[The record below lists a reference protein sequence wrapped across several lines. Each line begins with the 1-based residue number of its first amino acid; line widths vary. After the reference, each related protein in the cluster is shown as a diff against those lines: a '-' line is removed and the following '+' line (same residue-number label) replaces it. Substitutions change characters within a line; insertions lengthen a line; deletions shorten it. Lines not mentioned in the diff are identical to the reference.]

1 MANPQITWT
10 TPAAGLLPNDLYTI
24 TAKFGSEGTFA
35 SGGDNASLSG
45 EYSSDI
51 YALARTAFAVQ
62 SAIGPGDTDNK
73 DLWRP
78 YIPAHSIYNTEPQQ
92 GQISLKGGV
101 YELLPYS
108 CGQIGGSRT
117 YTDYAGIGH
126 SPTEPYATYPSDPSD
141 VAGPLLCG
149 AYTNVESQHSYTLAT
164 YNPDTPV
171 AATYYPRRA
180 TVTWSETN
188 TGGAGSGTGSGTDS
202 TTYLA
207 VFDPF
212 SWYDGWYSVGS
223 TTLYTGTPKEISR
236 TQEGTNADGTSYSTT
251 YTEVIGVEWVSTL
264 TKSIINEYWEHLGTH
279 KVGTSVTD
287 LHTGAIV
294 YEIMDDTEATL
305 GGNPFQHIVS
315 GQFSWSTGQARTVTV
330 TCDEDHG
337 LTDTSNRVYISNAS
351 QRVAN
356 AVNGLWNVA
365 TITSSTAF
373 TIKIFGA
380 TCDAVVTSES
390 NIIQEEDKGEDDH
403 NILQENGLTDTAN
416 TSFDSR
422 YYILTEA
429 NPQESTLRIVCYD
442 GLDKEGGVLKTSG
455 GSVFANVIAGGVYSN
470 NKVILKGTVTPSSS
484 ENYTFHGNSTGATVF
499 TDVRFTGETKAI
511 SLFYKSGLN
520 LDRDTGRIYSTGA
533 PSENPP
539 LNSTD
544 GTPNGFDGIF
554 TTARQDVDMISN
566 ILLDGDTFNI
576 LLEEYVD
583 AGQQTYYIIQED
595 LDDNGYIVG
604 EQVSLEAA
612 ILMEDGGQLLL
623 EIQPKLI
630 RGASEPGM
638 KSLDSF
644 MPRFNHAQNK
654 ASEAANTNQVI
665 KANTA
670 NYHNIHQQMA
680 AEVVDIDENITT
692 FRAPHEHLHDE
703 IRFTMRAVKNDRHR
717 LSGHAFDSKDY
728 VDQDFYISLY
738 ANLMSARN
746 DHFVLYSDPDNDLLV
761 GNTQSAFSDADD
773 NKVTNREFLALN
785 YANGQFKN
793 LT

>member
-45 EYSSDI
+45 KYSSDI
-51 YALARTAFAVQ
+51 YKLNRSAFAVQ
-62 SAIGPGDTDNK
+62 TKIDKDDTD
-73 DLWRP
+73 DESAWRP
-78 YIPAHSIYNTEPQQ
+78 YIPAHSIYKFEPQD
-92 GQISLKGGV
+92 GQISLNGGV

-108 CGQIGGSRT
+108 SGQIGGSRT
-117 YTDYAGIGH
+117 YTDFAGIGH
-126 SPTEPYATYPSDPSD
+126 SPTEEYNTHPPSSSD

-149 AYTNVESQHSYTLAT
+149 SYTNVESQHTVTLAT
-164 YNPDTPV
+164 YNPDTAE
-171 AATYYPRRA
+171 AAVYFEEHYNQLISPGN
-180 TVTWSETN
+180 SS
-188 TGGAGSGTGSGTDS
+188 GGAVTFNLCHGGFSWYGGSISDS
-202 TTYLA
+202 TT
-207 VFDPF
+207 V
-212 SWYDGWYSVGS
+212 
-223 TTLYTGTPKEISR
+223 YTGE
-236 TQEGTNADGTSYSTT
+236 AT
-251 YTEVIGVEWVSTL
+251 YVGVERPNPDGDGNITEQYLVGTVYDSDVSPGY
-264 TKSIINEYWEHLGTH
+264 INEYWAHLGTH

-287 LHTGAIV
+287 THTGAIV

-305 GGNPFQHIVS
+305 GSNPFQKIVS

-380 TCDAVVTSES
+380 TCDEVATTES

-403 NILQENGLTDTAN
+403 NILQENGETDTAN
-416 TSFDSR
+416 TSGDSR
-422 YYILTEA
+422 YYILTEE
-429 NPQESTLRIVCYD
+429 NPQESTLQIVCYD

-455 GSVFANVIAGGVYSN
+455 GSVFANVIAGGMFGN

-499 TDVRFTGETKAI
+499 TDVRFTGETKAT
-511 SLFYKSGLN
+511 SLLYKAGLN
-520 LDRDTGRIYSTGA
+520 FDRDSGRVFTTGA

-595 LDDNGYIVG
+595 LGDNGYIVG

-612 ILMEDGGQLLL
+612 ILTEDEGQLLL
-623 EIQPKLI
+623 EIQPELI

-654 ASEAANTNQVI
+654 AIEAANTSQVI

-670 NYHNIHQQMA
+670 NFHNIYQQMA

-717 LSGHAFDSKDY
+717 LSGHVFDSKDY
-728 VDQDFYISLY
+728 IDRDFYISSY
-738 ANLMSARN
+738 ANMMSARN
-746 DHFVLYSDPDNDLLV
+746 DYYTIYSDPANDLEI
-761 GNTQSAFSDADD
+761 GNTQSAFSDADQ

>member
-1 MANPQITWT
+1 MADPQITWT
-10 TPAAGLLPNDLYTI
+10 TPAAGLLSNDLYTI
-24 TAKFGSEGTFA
+24 SPKFGDEGTFA

-45 EYSSDI
+45 EYGSDI
-51 YALARTAFAVQ
+51 YALSRTADSGQTQLDDDEAG
-62 SAIGPGDTDNK
+62 GP
-73 DLWRP
+73 RP
-78 YIPAHSIYNTEPQQ
+78 YIPAHVDYAFEPQQ

-108 CGQIGGSRT
+108 SGQIGGSRT
-117 YTDYAGIGH
+117 YTDFAGIGH
-126 SPTEPYATYPSDPSD
+126 TPTEAYSTYPPKGSD

-149 AYTNVESQHSYTLAT
+149 AYTNVESQHTVTLAT

-171 AATYYPRRA
+171 DATYYSRRA
-180 TVTWSETN
+180 TVTWRQEN
-188 TGGAGSGTGSGTDS
+188 TGEAT
-202 TTYLA
+202 TTYDA

-212 SWYDGWYSVGS
+212 SWYGGWYTVGS
-223 TTLYTGTPKEISR
+223 TTVYTGEPKTISR
-236 TQEGTNADGTSYSTT
+236 TTTGTHANGQSYETT
-251 YTEVIGVEWVSTL
+251 YTETIGIEWASSVAKTY
-264 TKSIINEYWEHLGTH
+264 INEYWTHLGTH

-287 LHTGAIV
+287 THTGAIV
-294 YEIMDDTEATL
+294 YEIMDDTEATIA
-305 GGNPFQHIVS
+305 GGNNQKIVS
-315 GQFSWSTGQARTVTV
+315 GQFSWATGQARTVTI
-330 TCDEDHG
+330 TCDEAHG
-337 LTDTSNRVYISNAS
+337 LTDTSNRVYVSNAS
-351 QRVAN
+351 ERVAN

-365 TITSSTAF
+365 SVTSSTAF

-380 TCDAVVTSES
+380 TCDEVITTES

-416 TSFDSR
+416 TVGDSR
-422 YYILTEA
+422 YYILTEDQ
-429 NPQESTLRIVCYD
+429 PQESTLQIVCYD

-455 GSVFANVIAGGVYSN
+455 GVVFANVIAGGMFGN

-484 ENYTFHGNSTGATVF
+484 EQYTFHGSSTGATVF
-499 TDVRFTGETKAI
+499 TDVTFTGETKPT

-520 LDRDTGRIYSTGA
+520 LDRDTGRIYTTGA

-554 TTARQDVDMISN
+554 TTVRQDVDMISN
-566 ILLDGDTFNI
+566 ILLDGVTFNI

-604 EQVSLEAA
+604 EQIAEEAA
-612 ILMEDGGQLLL
+612 VLTEDGGQLLM
-623 EIQPKLI
+623 EIQPELI
-630 RGASEPGM
+630 KGVAEPGM
-638 KSLDSF
+638 KSLDSII
-644 MPRFNHAQNK
+644 PRFNHAQNK
-654 ASEAANTNQVI
+654 AIEAANTQQVI

-680 AEVVDIDENITT
+680 AEVVDINENITT
-692 FRAPHEHLHDE
+692 FRAPHEHFHDE

-728 VDQDFYISLY
+728 VDRDFYISLY
-738 ANLMSARN
+738 ANMMSARN
-746 DHFVLYSDPDNDLLV
+746 DHFTLYSDPANDLEV
-761 GNTQSAFSDADD
+761 GNTQSAFSDADG

-793 LT
+793 LV

>member
-1 MANPQITWT
+1 MRNC
-10 TPAAGLLPNDLYTI
+10 
-24 TAKFGSEGTFA
+24 S
-35 SGGDNASLSG
+35 SL
-45 EYSSDI
+45 E
-51 YALARTAFAVQ
+51 Q
-62 SAIGPGDTDNK
+62 K
-73 DLWRP
+73 DQEKLERLIERW
-78 YIPAHSIYNTEPQQ
+78 I
-92 GQISLKGGV
+92 L
-101 YELLPYS
+101 
-108 CGQIGGSRT
+108 
-117 YTDYAGIGH
+117 
-126 SPTEPYATYPSDPSD
+126 DPSSFID
-141 VAGPLLCG
+141 
-149 AYTNVESQHSYTLAT
+149 
-164 YNPDTPV
+164 PDGDGNITEQYLV
-171 AATYYPRRA
+171 G
-180 TVTWSETN
+180 TVYS
-188 TGGAGSGTGSGTDS
+188 GSLQPG
-202 TTYLA
+202 Y
-207 VFDPF
+207 
-212 SWYDGWYSVGS
+212 
-223 TTLYTGTPKEISR
+223 
-236 TQEGTNADGTSYSTT
+236 
-251 YTEVIGVEWVSTL
+251 
-264 TKSIINEYWEHLGTH
+264 INEYWTHLGTH

-287 LHTGAIV
+287 THTGAIV

-305 GGNPFQHIVS
+305 GSNPFQKIVS

-403 NILQENGLTDTAN
+403 NILQENENTDTAN
-416 TSFDSR
+416 TSGDSR

-429 NPQESTLRIVCYD
+429 NEQESTLRIVCYD

-455 GSVFANVIAGGVYSN
+455 GSVFANVIAGGMYSN

-499 TDVRFTGETKAI
+499 TDVRFTGETKAT
-511 SLFYKSGLN
+511 SLFTKSGLN
-520 LDRDTGRIYSTGA
+520 LDKDTGRIYTTGA

-566 ILLDGDTFNI
+566 ILLDGDTFNM

-612 ILMEDGGQLLL
+612 ILTEDGGQLLM
-623 EIQPKLI
+623 EIQPELI
-630 RGASEPGM
+630 RGHPTPGM
-638 KSLDSF
+638 QSLDSF

-654 ASEAANTNQVI
+654 ASEAANTGQVI

-728 VDQDFYISLY
+728 VDQDFFISLY
-738 ANLMSARN
+738 ANMMSARN

>member
-24 TAKFGSEGTFA
+24 TPKFGSEGTFA

-51 YALARTAFAVQ
+51 YALARTHDGGQ
-62 SAIGPGDTDNK
+62 SKIDADDTDN
-73 DLWRP
+73 DALWRP
-78 YIPAHSIYNTEPQQ
+78 YIPAHEDYAFEAQQ

-108 CGQIGGSRT
+108 SGQIGGSRT
-117 YTDYAGIGH
+117 YTDFAGIGH
-126 SPTEPYATYPSDPSD
+126 SPQEPYSTYPHDPSD

-149 AYTNVESQHSYTLAT
+149 SYTNVESQHTYTLAT
-164 YNPDTPV
+164 YSSDT
-171 AATYYPRRA
+171 ASGSTYYQRTA
-180 TVTWSETN
+180 TVTWEEVS
-188 TGGAGSGTGSGTDS
+188 TGGSNSTGG
-202 TTYLA
+202 TTYQA

-212 SWYDGWYSVGS
+212 TYYGGWKDTAN
-223 TTLYTGTPKEISR
+223 TTLYTGEPKEISR
-236 TQEGTNADGTSYSTT
+236 TTEGHYANGMGYSTT
-251 YTEVIGVEWVSTL
+251 YTQIIGNENSGTIY
-264 TKSIINEYWEHLGTH
+264 KDKINEYWTHLGSH

-287 LHTGAIV
+287 THTGAIV

-305 GGNPFQHIVS
+305 GGNPFQKIVS

-351 QRVAN
+351 LRVAN

-365 TITSSTAF
+365 SVTSSTVF

-380 TCDAVVTSES
+380 TCDEVQTTES
-390 NIIQEEDKGEDDH
+390 NIIQEEDAGEDDH

-416 TSFDSR
+416 TTFDSR
-422 YYILTEA
+422 YYILTEDQ
-429 NPQESTLRIVCYD
+429 PQESTLQIVCYD

-455 GSVFANVIAGGVYSN
+455 GSVFANVIAGGMYTN

-499 TDVRFTGETKAI
+499 TAVSFTGETKPT

-520 LDRDTGRIYSTGA
+520 LDKDTGRIYSTGA
-533 PSENPP
+533 PSENWP

-544 GTPNGFDGIF
+544 GTPDGFDGIF
-554 TTARQDVDMISN
+554 TSARQDVDMISN
-566 ILLDGDTFNI
+566 ILLDGDTFNM

-612 ILMEDGGQLLL
+612 ILTEDGGQLLM
-623 EIQPKLI
+623 EKQPELI
-630 RGASEPGM
+630 KGAAELGM
-638 KSLDSF
+638 RSLDSF

-654 ASEAANTNQVI
+654 AIETANTQQVI

-680 AEVVDIDENITT
+680 AEVVDIDKNITT
-692 FRAPHEHLHDE
+692 FRTPHEHFHDE

-728 VDQDFYISLY
+728 VDRDFYISLY

-761 GNTQSAFSDADD
+761 GNTQSAFSDADG